1 MIYSVVVE
9 LGTNDIEYGVIVPDL
24 KGCFSSGDTFEEA
37 LINAKEAI
45 SFHLE
50 GLAENGQLPPVAKS
64 VDEYMSN
71 PDYNGWVWGMVDI
84 DVMPYLGSSSKINVT
99 LPDLVTKQIDD
110 IVKTTEQFK
119 SRSHFLQQ
127 AAKAQIL
134 QCA

>member
-1 MIYSVVVE
+1 
-9 LGTNDIEYGVIVPDL
+9 
-24 KGCFSSGDTFEEA
+24 
-37 LINAKEAI
+37 
-45 SFHLE
+45 
-50 GLAENGQLPPVAKS
+50 
-64 VDEYMSN
+64 N

-134 QCA
+134 QCT

>member
-1 MIYSVVVE
+1 MIYSVAVE
-9 LGTNDIEYGVIVPDL
+9 LGTSDNDYGVVVPDI
-24 KGCFSSGDTFEEA
+24 KGCFSSGSSFEEA
-37 LINAKEAI
+37 LKNAKDAI

-50 GLAENGQLPPVAKS
+50 GLAEHGQLPPVPKG
-64 VDEYMSN
+64 VDEHMSN
-71 PDYNGWVWGMVDI
+71 HEFDGWVWGMIEI
-84 DVMPYLGSSSKINVT
+84 DVRPYLGNSSKINVT

-134 QCA
+134 ECA